1 MKLFTIPNLFTLGN
15 LLCGCL
21 AIIFALDGDLTW
33 SAYLVGIA
41 AVLDFLDGFM
51 ARLLKSSSP
60 IGKEL
65 DSLADCVTFGV
76 VPGIVLMQLMNAD
89 LYNEF
94 YSQALANPVFKSG
107 ANNFPPTI
115 YPAAL
120 IGLLVS
126 LFSALRLAKFN
137 VDTRQTESFIGVP
150 TPAIAMLVASMSLI
164 INISPEIL
172 HNTRNLFT
180 AGDGITAFP
189 PLAAQ
194 EGFLNSVISNY
205 WFLAGFSVVVSYLLI
220 SELPLFALK
229 FKKFGWKGNEV
240 RYSFL
245 LACLALIVWLGY
257 AGIALSIVAYIL
269 LSVVLWMMG
278 RGKQE
283 NA

>member
-76 VPGIVLMQLMNAD
+76 VPGIMVMVMVQKG
-89 LYNEF
+89 LY
-94 YSQALANPVFKSG
+94 YSKEGYLFLEQNYWLTY
-107 ANNFPPTI
+107 FP
-115 YPAAL
+115 L
-120 IGLLVS
+120 IIS

-137 VDTRQTESFIGVP
+137 IDTRQSDSFIGVP
-150 TPAIAMLVASMSLI
+150 TPANAMLLSAIPLMAGWDGQPDFMTRYAEVAPAFIVTPFFLLGISLVMSL
-164 INISPEIL
+164 
-172 HNTRNLFT
+172 
-180 AGDGITAFP
+180 
-189 PLAAQ
+189 
-194 EGFLNSVISNY
+194 
-205 WFLAGFSVVVSYLLI
+205 LLI

-245 LACLALIVWLGY
+245 LACLALIAWLGY